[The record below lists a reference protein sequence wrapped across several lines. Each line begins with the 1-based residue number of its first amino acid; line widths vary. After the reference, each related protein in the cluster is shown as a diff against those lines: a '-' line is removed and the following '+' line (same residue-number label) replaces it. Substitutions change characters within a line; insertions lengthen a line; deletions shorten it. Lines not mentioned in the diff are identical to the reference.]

1 MGKLKRLEKSVRAAT
16 QSETYKGLEGSLV
29 KGQLREAAPW
39 DPASKELMSWDT
51 IREME
56 VQLP

>member
-1 MGKLKRLEKSVRAAT
+1 MLEQLLK
-16 QSETYKGLEGSLV
+16 SETYKGLEGSLV